1 MQVTPSQL
9 FAVAGRVGTGLNI
22 NTCSLH
28 QRREET
34 LSRRLTTAAATKM
47 TLYHKMSNSII
58 HGLEAV
64 FYRCVLVSSS
74 FL

>member
-34 LSRRLTTAAATKM
+34 LSRRLTTAAAKM

-64 FYRCVLVSSS
+64 FYRCVQASSS
-74 FL
+74 

>member
-1 MQVTPSQL
+1 ML
-9 FAVAGRVGTGLNI
+9 
-22 NTCSLH
+22 LH

-34 LSRRLTTAAATKM
+34 LSRRRTAATAAKM

-64 FYRCVLVSSS
+64 FYRCVLAGSS
-74 FL
+74 

>member
-1 MQVTPSQL
+1 ML
-9 FAVAGRVGTGLNI
+9 
-22 NTCSLH
+22 LH

-34 LSRRLTTAAATKM
+34 LSRRRTTAATATMM

-64 FYRCVLVSSS
+64 FYRCVLAGSS
-74 FL
+74 

>member
-1 MQVTPSQL
+1 ML
-9 FAVAGRVGTGLNI
+9 
-22 NTCSLH
+22 LH

-34 LSRRLTTAAATKM
+34 LSRRRTTAATTTAKM

-64 FYRCVLVSSS
+64 FYRCVLAGSS
-74 FL
+74 

>member
-34 LSRRLTTAAATKM
+34 LSRRLTTAAKM